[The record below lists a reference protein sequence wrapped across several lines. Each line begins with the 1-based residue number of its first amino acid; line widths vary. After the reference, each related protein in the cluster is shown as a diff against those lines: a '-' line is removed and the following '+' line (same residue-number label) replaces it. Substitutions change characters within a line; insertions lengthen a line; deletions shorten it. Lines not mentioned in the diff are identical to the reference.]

1 MKLKLTGVPPPR
13 KKAAMFFAHPS
24 KSMAK
29 MLRRHPP
36 TMKGRRRPKR
46 DLERLFTKPKER
58 EGGELVVVEGFDSM
72 YELGDDSCK
81 SACVRSK
88 IRQLWAIEKQGV

>member
-46 DLERLFTKPKER
+46 DLERLFTKQKER
-58 EGGELVVVEGFDSM
+58 EGGREVSLWLWKVSIPCTNSAMIPVE
-72 YELGDDSCK
+72 
-81 SACVRSK
+81 VRTK
-88 IRQLWAIEKQGV
+88 